1 MVHDGAHAGRAVVRR
16 TRHEVWTPR
25 RRWLPLLLSLLL
37 VPALLALL
45 VLVFSGQSIE
55 DKLTTAS
62 NAALGNAGLGSVGV
76 SFDGR
81 DGTLTGVP
89 QGREDEARKAVEEVD
104 GVRVVDLGTAG
115 NLDMELDGDSIV
127 VSGAV
132 PDEATRKAV
141 IEAAEAKAGGKKVV
155 DELTVKDGALLP
167 GNVEMVGPLVESMAP
182 EQAGKRHLTWDNEGV
197 KLTGEVPDEAARTAV
212 GDNVATALPGIAVDN
227 QLEAAGPT
235 KEELQ
240 AEIDTYLAA
249 NPIEFE
255 KDSAELNANG
265 QATVEHVAGLLKKA
279 PDVQLSVEGH
289 VGMGPVKRTTS
300 TSYQQKLSEDRANTV
315 KDALVAQ
322 GIAADRITAKG
333 FGIEGPK
340 PGRRVDITIQ

>member
-1 MVHDGAHAGRAVVRR
+1 MVHDGARAGRAVVRR

-62 NAALGNAGLGSVGV
+62 NSALSKAGLGSVGV

-89 QGREDEARKAVEEVD
+89 QGRENEARKAVEEVD
-104 GVRVVDLGTAG
+104 GVRVVELGTAG
-115 NLDMELDGDSIV
+115 NLDLELDGESIV

-141 IEAAEAKAGGKKVV
+141 IEAAEAKAGGRKVV
-155 DELTVKDGALLP
+155 DELTVTDGALLP

-182 EQAGKRHLTWDNEGV
+182 DQAGKRHLTWDNDGV

-227 QLEAAGPT
+227 QLESAGPT

-240 AEIDTYLAA
+240 AEIDAYLAA
-249 NPIEFE
+249 NPIKFE
-255 KDSAELNANG
+255 KGSAELTSEG
-265 QATVEHVAGLLKKA
+265 QAIVEHVAGLLKPA
-279 PDVQLSVEGH
+279 PDVKLSVEGN
-289 VGMGPVKRTTS
+289 VGRPANQTTS
-300 TSYQQKLSEDRANTV
+300 SPYQQRLSEDRANSV

-340 PGRRVDITIQ
+340 PAARVDITIQ